1 MTPARAMTHVAA
13 LLGLPAIVEAAIY
26 LRIVEIEGGY
36 ETRAWW
42 DAICILRDV
51 IDGAEEFDTDPIT
64 VAASELRA
72 VERMGHYGDNVWMTA
87 IDVLRDAI
95 DRDMGVGS

>member
-13 LLGLPAIVEAAIY
+13 LLGLPAIV
-26 LRIVEIEGGY
+26 EGGY